1 MIISLNRDAL
11 MKAGDTAAKRKE
23 LGKQVAFIFGMA
35 DTAKE
40 MMGAKHLG
48 NVKLVGK
55 GLNVGNFTTDAIKS
69 FLAKKYAVATDTPA
83 LSNYTNR
90 FAEFIHQ
97 NMPELDMGYEALFD
111 HVNMVGT
118 GQDNFEIKVANMQ
131 AAWNQRK
138 PGEKTKIRT
147 EVQDGS
153 LTVKMAEFSDGFQ
166 LLDQWLEYNQFYK
179 IEEAMAEFIN
189 SYYEAKAK
197 FHYGVFTSLSGVDFT
212 VTPYADDVQA
222 MNAASAAI
230 HRKMRGK
237 GLPGGDNT
245 GLTILVAPEKVGKVE
260 KMLTATRGSA
270 IIDNGT
276 IKEPLTARI
285 NQVVSSTFVPADA
298 DGYYLIRR
306 GGRIKKADWKN
317 LTLENGR
324 DIEVSGSK
332 VVGVG
337 QYNCAI
343 GDTDQVLFVPFK

>member
-1 MIISLNRDAL
+1 MKISLNRDAL
-11 MKAGDTAAKRKE
+11 IKAGDTAAKRKA
-23 LGKQVAFIFGMA
+23 LGKQIQFILGMA

-55 GLNVGNFTTDAIKS
+55 GLTVGNFTTDAIKG
-69 FLAKKYAVATDTPA
+69 FLAKKYAVASDTPA

-111 HVNMVGT
+111 HVDMVGT
-118 GQDNFEIKVANMQ
+118 GQDHFDIKAANMT

-147 EVQDGS
+147 AVQDEE
-153 LTVKMAEFSDGFQ
+153 LTVKMVEFSDGFQ

-179 IEEAMAEFIN
+179 IEDALAEFIN

-197 FHYGVFTSLSGVDFT
+197 FHYGIFTSLSTVDFT
-212 VTPYADDVQA
+212 VTSYADDVA
-222 MNAASAAI
+222 ALNGASASI

-245 GLTILVAPEKVGKVE
+245 GLSILVAPEHTGKIE
-260 KMLTATRGSA
+260 KMLTATRGSN
-270 IIDNGT
+270 IVDQGT
-276 IKEPLTARI
+276 IAEPLTARI
-285 NQVVSSTFVPADA
+285 NQVVSSTFVPANKN
-298 DGYYLIRR
+298 GYYLVRR
-306 GGRIKKADWKN
+306 GGRIKKAD
-317 LTLENGR
+317 
-324 DIEVSGSK
+324 
-332 VVGVG
+332 
-337 QYNCAI
+337 
-343 GDTDQVLFVPFK
+343 